1 MWQMTL
7 TRREL
12 LLLTLTVAVQLA
24 HGRASAQG
32 LATTPPMGWNSWN
45 HYRCNVSDALIRA
58 QADAMLSSG
67 MKAAG
72 YQYVNIDDCWEGE
85 RDTNGYIHPNSKF
98 PDMKALA
105 DYVHGKGL
113 KLGIYSSPGPKTCG
127 KYEGSYGHEQ
137 QDAEMYAKWGIDY
150 LKYDWC
156 SAANIYQPNEYPAA
170 IRKMHDA
177 LVHAGRPIVY
187 SIHGRGA
194 VWEWAAA
201 AGANLWR
208 TTGDISDLYAR
219 MIAIGFGQSGLEKFA
234 GPGHWNDPDYLV
246 PNAGMTASQA
256 QSQFT
261 LWAILA
267 APLVVSADL
276 MTMPEWTRRMLLN
289 QTAIGIDQNPRG
301 LQAHLAFRLRGTEAW
316 VKPLSGQAA
325 AVAVLN
331 QAAQP
336 AAVRLTGP
344 MLGFPAARSFSAVDV
359 WAGRTFVAD
368 RPMLVSIAPETAV
381 LLRVVARRRGSPA
394 PASRFRSSQGR
405 PQSSGGRPRS
415 SRGRAR
421 STRVTARSSSS
432 KGGPR

>member
-1 MWQMTL
+1 WRT
-7 TRREL
+7 
-12 LLLTLTVAVQLA
+12 
-24 HGRASAQG
+24 G
-32 LATTPPMGWNSWN
+32 
-45 HYRCNVSDALIRA
+45 
-58 QADAMLSSG
+58 
-67 MKAAG
+67 
-72 YQYVNIDDCWEGE
+72 
-85 RDTNGYIHPNSKF
+85 
-98 PDMKALA
+98 PD
-105 DYVHGKGL
+105 
-113 KLGIYSSPGPKTCG
+113 LGIPGDVQ
-127 KYEGSYGHEQ
+127 YAQ
-137 QDAEMYAKWGIDY
+137 VIQNFQLDAEHPQD
-150 LKYDWC
+150 
-156 SAANIYQPNEYPAA
+156 
-170 IRKMHDA
+170 
-177 LVHAGRPIVY
+177 
-187 SIHGRGA
+187 
-194 VWEWAAA
+194 
-201 AGANLWR
+201 
-208 TTGDISDLYAR
+208 
-219 MIAIGFGQSGLEKFA
+219 A